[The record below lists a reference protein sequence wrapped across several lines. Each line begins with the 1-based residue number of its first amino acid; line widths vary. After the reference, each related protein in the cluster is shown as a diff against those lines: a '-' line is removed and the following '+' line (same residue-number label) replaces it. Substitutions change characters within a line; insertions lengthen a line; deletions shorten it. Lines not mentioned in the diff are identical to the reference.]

1 MQLAYGLQFG
11 AWLVLYLALFATIK
25 IRFPDS
31 TPGKLLATIA

>member
-11 AWLVLYLALFATIK
+11 AWLILWLSLFAWVK

-31 TPGKLLATIA
+31 SAGKVLATIC

>member
-11 AWLVLYLALFATIK
+11 AWLLLWLTAFPWVK

-31 TPGKLLATIA
+31 TPGRVLATVC

>member
-11 AWLVLYLALFATIK
+11 AWLILWLSLFSFVK

-31 TPGKLLATIA
+31 TPGKVLATIA